1 MRDWLK
7 VLLVAVLTATVL
19 SLWTVA
25 TYRIGYSMGH
35 IQTNLESIED
45 NLNHIEK
52 TLKDAQNQK

>member
-1 MRDWLK
+1 MRDWHK

-35 IQTNLESIED
+35 IQANTENIRD

-52 TLKDAQNQK
+52 TLKDTQNQK